1 MTFLTPTAA
10 LVALAAFLPPAAWLA
25 GRRRVT
31 AVRRALRLPQ
41 PQHRAALVRP
51 ALGAAGIALLGL
63 AAAQPALT
71 HTSRPRV
78 LRDAQAVFVVDT
90 SRSMAASA
98 TPTSPTR
105 LDRAVAAAVRL
116 RAAIPQVE
124 SGLLTL
130 TDRVLPDLLPV
141 PDRSAFDAVA
151 ERAVRIESP
160 PPRSASVRATRYTAL
175 VNVAEGNVF
184 APRATR
190 RIVVLLTDGESTS
203 VNTGDLAGALP
214 ASRGYRFAAIRFWS
228 AGESVFDA
236 DGQAEAGYRPDPTGA
251 ATLGETAAALGGRSF
266 DEGDLDAAASYVR
279 SLVGGGPTVR
289 AAGTTRTRETLAPYA
304 ALAGL
309 LCLLAA
315 LAPWPPRGAGLAL
328 GRR

>member
-1 MTFLTPTAA
+1 MTFLTPAAA
-10 LVALAAFLPPAAWLA
+10 LVALAALLPVAAWLA
-25 GRRRVT
+25 ARRRVE
-31 AVRRALRLPQ
+31 AVRRGLRLPA
-41 PQHRAALVRP
+41 PERRAAFVRP
-51 ALGAAGIALLGL
+51 ALGVAGVALLGL

-71 HTSRPRV
+71 HTTRPRV
-78 LRDAQAVFVVDT
+78 LRDVQAVFVVDT

-98 TPTSPTR
+98 SPASPTR

-116 RAAIPQVE
+116 RQAIPQVE
-124 SGLLTL
+124 AGVLTL

-141 PDRSAFDAVA
+141 PDRSAFAAVVQ
-151 ERAVRIESP
+151 RAVRIESP

-190 RIVVLLTDGESTS
+190 RIVVLLTDGESTP
-203 VNTGDLAGALP
+203 VDTGDLSRALS
-214 ASRGYRFAAIRFWS
+214 ASRGYRFAAVRFWS

-236 DGQAEAGYRPDPTGA
+236 DGEAEAAYRPDPTGA
-251 ATLGETAAALGGRSF
+251 TTLRDTADAVGGRSF
-266 DEGDLDAAASYVR
+266 DEGDLGAAVSYVR
-279 SLVGGGPTVR
+279 GLAGGGPTVR

-315 LAPWPPRGAGLAL
+315 LAPWPPHRPGLAL
-328 GRR
+328 GRQ